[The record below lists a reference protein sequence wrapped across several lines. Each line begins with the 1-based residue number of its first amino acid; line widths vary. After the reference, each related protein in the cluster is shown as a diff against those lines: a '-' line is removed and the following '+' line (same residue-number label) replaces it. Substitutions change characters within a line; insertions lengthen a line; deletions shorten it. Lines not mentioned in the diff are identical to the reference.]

1 VKRMRSGQ
9 AGAIP
14 CGDARVQSATPAV
27 DRAGVAQGTWRFRP
41 RRFWWRAS
49 LRLRGRRV
57 HGTDLAAITLAFI
70 ALGLTA
76 AEPRDFR
83 AADTQSN
90 DHPTARAL
98 VHMSELVSDRTQGR
112 HRMIVYPGGVLGEQ
126 EASFEQTRTG
136 GIDINRTNMAPLASF
151 VGKANVFGLPFLF
164 RSADHLHRIL
174 DGPIGDDIL
183 QSLEPH
189 GFVGLA
195 FFESGARSIYTV
207 RRPVRT
213 IDDIKGLRI
222 RLQQSDL
229 MLEMFAALGA
239 EPVILPYTRT
249 KTALTTGLIDA
260 AENNWPSYVA
270 SDHYSVAPYFAL
282 TEHTM
287 TPDVL
292 IMSMKAW
299 RSLSPADQNIFR
311 NAARDSSMF
320 LRGQWKNWEAS
331 FRCPSCAAAASGDDL
346 KSNFQVKK
354 LARRQPEIRTPR
366 QILFF
371 GVSRK
376 SESVRVRGAKK
387 L

>member
-1 VKRMRSGQ
+1 
-9 AGAIP
+9 
-14 CGDARVQSATPAV
+14 
-27 DRAGVAQGTWRFRP
+27 
-41 RRFWWRAS
+41 
-49 LRLRGRRV
+49 
-57 HGTDLAAITLAFI
+57 
-70 ALGLTA
+70 
-76 AEPRDFR
+76 
-83 AADTQSN
+83 
-90 DHPTARAL
+90 
-98 VHMSELVSDRTQGR
+98 
-112 HRMIVYPGGVLGEQ
+112 
-126 EASFEQTRTG
+126 
-136 GIDINRTNMAPLASF
+136 MAPLSSF
-151 VGKANVFGLPFLF
+151 LSKANIFGLPFLF

-195 FFESGARSIYTV
+195 FFESGARSVYTV

-229 MLEMFAALGA
+229 MVEMFAALGA

-270 SDHYSVAPYFAL
+270 SDHYSVAPYFTL
-282 TEHTM
+282 TAHTM

-299 RSLSPADQNIFR
+299 RSLGPADQNIFR
-311 NAARDSSMF
+311 NAARDSSIF

-331 FRCPSCAAAASGDDL
+331 FRKQALDLGVTVIEIDRKPLEAALTGLYPKVVTDSH
-346 KSNFQVKK
+346 
-354 LARRQPEIRTPR
+354 
-366 QILFF
+366 
-371 GVSRK
+371 SRHLV
-376 SESVRVRGAKK
+376 ESIQKDQ
-387 L
+387 

>member
-1 VKRMRSGQ
+1 MIARREFITLLG
-9 AGAIP
+9 GAAAAWP
-14 CGDARVQSATPAV
+14 
-27 DRAGVAQGTWRFRP
+27 
-41 RRFWWRAS
+41 
-49 LRLRGRRV
+49 
-57 HGTDLAAITLAFI
+57 LAAWAQNTAK
-70 ALGLTA
+70 TA

-83 AADTQSN
+83 AADTQTN
-90 DHPTARAL
+90 DHPIARAL

-112 HRMIVYPGGVLGEQ
+112 HRMIVYPGGLLGEQ

-151 VGKANVFGLPFLF
+151 VGTANIFGLPFLF
-164 RSADHLHRIL
+164 QSADHLHRIL
-174 DGPIGDDIL
+174 DGAIGDDIL
-183 QSLEPH
+183 RSLEPH

-195 FFESGARSIYTV
+195 FFEAGARSVYTV

-229 MLEMFAALGA
+229 MVEMFATLGA

-249 KTALTTGLIDA
+249 KTALMTGLIDA

-292 IMSMKAW
+292 IMSMKTW
-299 RSLSPADQNIFR
+299 RSLDPADQNIFR
-311 NAARDSSMF
+311 NAARDTSIF
-320 LRGQWKNWEAS
+320 LRGQWKNQEAS
-331 FRCPSCAAAASGDDL
+331 FRKQALDLGVTVIEIDQKPLQAALTGLYTKVLTDSH
-346 KSNFQVKK
+346 
-354 LARRQPEIRTPR
+354 
-366 QILFF
+366 
-371 GVSRK
+371 SRHLV
-376 SESVRVRGAKK
+376 ESIQKDR
-387 L
+387 

>member
-1 VKRMRSGQ
+1 MS
-9 AGAIP
+9 
-14 CGDARVQSATPAV
+14 
-27 DRAGVAQGTWRFRP
+27 
-41 RRFWWRAS
+41 
-49 LRLRGRRV
+49 
-57 HGTDLAAITLAFI
+57 
-70 ALGLTA
+70 
-76 AEPRDFR
+76 
-83 AADTQSN
+83 
-90 DHPTARAL
+90 AL
-98 VHMSELVSDRTQGR
+98 VRERTQGR
-112 HRMIVYPGGVLGEQ
+112 QGMIVYPEGVLGEQ
-126 EASFEQTRTG
+126 EASCEQTRTG
-136 GIDINRTNMAPLASF
+136 GIYITRTNMAPLASF
-151 VGKANVFGLPFLF
+151 VGKANIFGLPFLF
-164 RSADHLHRIL
+164 RSADHLHRVL

-195 FFESGARSIYTV
+195 FFESGARSVYTV

-229 MLEMFAALGA
+229 MVQMFTALGA

-299 RSLSPADQNIFR
+299 RSLDPADQTIFR
-311 NAARDSSMF
+311 NAARDPSIF
-320 LRGQWKNWEAS
+320 LRGQSKNWEPT
-331 FRCPSCAAAASGDDL
+331 FRIPALHSSVTIIEIDRKPLEAALTGLYTKVLTDSH
-346 KSNFQVKK
+346 
-354 LARRQPEIRTPR
+354 
-366 QILFF
+366 
-371 GVSRK
+371 SRHLI
-376 SESVRVRGAKK
+376 ESIQKDQ
-387 L
+387 

>member
-1 VKRMRSGQ
+1 VGSSAVCADLRSLGPK
-9 AGAIP
+9 II
-14 CGDARVQSATPAV
+14 
-27 DRAGVAQGTWRFRP
+27 RASKPLGS
-41 RRFWWRAS
+41 WWRVS
-49 LRLRGRRV
+49 LRLRVRRRV
-57 HGTDLAAITLAFI
+57 NGTHLATITVAFI

-83 AADTQSN
+83 AADTQSK

-112 HRMIVYPGGVLGEQ
+112 HRMIVYPEGVLGEQ

-151 VGKANVFGLPFLF
+151 VGKVNIFGLPFLF
-164 RSADHLHRIL
+164 RSADHLHRVL

-195 FFESGARSIYTV
+195 FFESGARSVYTV

-213 IDDIKGLRI
+213 IGDIKGLRI

-229 MLEMFAALGA
+229 MVQMFTALGA

-299 RSLSPADQNIFR
+299 RSLDPADQTIFR
-311 NAARDSSMF
+311 NAARDASIF

-331 FRCPSCAAAASGDDL
+331 FRKQALDSGVTVIEIDRKPLEAALTGLYTKVLTDSH
-346 KSNFQVKK
+346 
-354 LARRQPEIRTPR
+354 
-366 QILFF
+366 
-371 GVSRK
+371 SRHLI
-376 SESVRVRGAKK
+376 ESIQKDQ
-387 L
+387 

>member
-1 VKRMRSGQ
+1 MRLH
-9 AGAIP
+9 
-14 CGDARVQSATPAV
+14 PACLPV
-27 DRAGVAQGTWRFRP
+27 V
-41 RRFWWRAS
+41 
-49 LRLRGRRV
+49 
-57 HGTDLAAITLAFI
+57 TLAFI

-90 DHPTARAL
+90 DHPTAQAL

-126 EASFEQTRTG
+126 DATFEQTRTG
-136 GIDINRTNMAPLASF
+136 GIDINRTNMAPLANF
-151 VGKANVFGLPFLF
+151 LGNANIFGLPFLF

-174 DGPIGDDIL
+174 DGAIGRDIL

-195 FFESGARSIYTV
+195 FFESGARSVYTV
-207 RRPVRT
+207 RQPVRT
-213 IDDIKGLRI
+213 IEDIKGLRI
-222 RLQQSDL
+222 RLQQSAL
-229 MLEMFAALGA
+229 MVEMFAALGA

-249 KTALTTGLIDA
+249 KTALMTGLIDA

-270 SDHYSVAPYFAL
+270 TDHHSVAPYFTL

-299 RSLSPADQNIFR
+299 SSLGPEDQDIFR
-311 NAARDSSMF
+311 NAARDSSIF
-320 LRGQWKNWEAS
+320 LRGQWKNLEAS
-331 FRCPSCAAAASGDDL
+331 
-346 KSNFQVKK
+346 
-354 LARRQPEIRTPR
+354 
-366 QILFF
+366 
-371 GVSRK
+371 SRK
-376 SESVRVRGAKK
+376 QARDLGVTVTDIDRKPLEAALTGLYPKFLTDSRSRRLLEAIQKDQ
-387 L
+387 

>member
-1 VKRMRSGQ
+1 MTFFIKRRE
-9 AGAIP
+9 
-14 CGDARVQSATPAV
+14 
-27 DRAGVAQGTWRFRP
+27 
-41 RRFWWRAS
+41 
-49 LRLRGRRV
+49 L
-57 HGTDLAAITLAFI
+57 ITLVCSA
-70 ALGLTA
+70 AAAWPLTARAQTTAKTA

-83 AADTQSN
+83 AADTQSK

-126 EASFEQTRTG
+126 QATFEQTRAG
-136 GIDINRTNMAPLASF
+136 GIDINRTNMAPLVNF
-151 VGKANVFGLPFLF
+151 IGQANIFGLPFLF
-164 RSADHLHRIL
+164 RSAAHLHKIL
-174 DGPIGDDIL
+174 DGPTGEDIL

-195 FFESGARSIYTV
+195 FFESGARSVYTV
-207 RRPVRT
+207 RRPVQT
-213 IDDIKGLRI
+213 MDDIKGLRI

-229 MLEMFAALGA
+229 MVEMFKTLGA

-249 KTALTTGLIDA
+249 KTALTTGLLDA
-260 AENNWPSYVA
+260 AENNWPSYVT

-299 RSLSPADQNIFR
+299 RSLNCEDQNIFR
-311 NAARDSSMF
+311 SAARDSSIY

-331 FRCPSCAAAASGDDL
+331 FRKQALDLGVTVTEIDRKPLEAALTGL
-346 KSNFQVKK
+346 Y
-354 LARRQPEIRTPR
+354 
-366 QILFF
+366 
-371 GVSRK
+371 RK
-376 SESVRVRGAKK
+376 VLTDSHSKHLVEAIQRDQ
-387 L
+387 